1 MPRSLVGWD
10 MVAGPPWLRGK
21 SRGSERRREP
31 FSRRP
36 PCRYESGLALQV
48 AAERLFALQGHEQRL
63 EVPLPEAAG
72 AVPLDQLEEHRRP
85 VLRHLGE
92 DLQQVALIVAVGQH
106 AQLLQAPQVEVE
118 VGEPLRQVAVVGV
131 RHPHELDPA
140 GPQRPD
146 ALDDVAGL
154 DGDVLDPRAAVELEV
169 LVDLGSSSA
178 LDPLVEADPVVHPA
192 QLDVAD
198 HVVDGLKARGR
209 QRVGRRRPGDVAGQ
223 ERPLV
228 GGAVDQRVDGVA
240 VGGDRGPADDAVVV
254 LVVGRL
260 GRPAGAALHRRPV
273 GDHGVRHGEG
283 DVVDPVA
290 VPGDVGGDL
299 RVGAQRGGEH
309 EPDGSLFQHPGG
321 PVAHARLRAGV
332 GDRGEPE
339 PGPVEVGRLP
349 GVAHPQL
356 DVVDAEQSERVVR
369 VGRGHAP
376 PPARRPRAGPEIRK
390 GGLGCPH
397 GPRGYLVD
405 AAYARTSSEV
415 RSARGRR
422 SSKRAPAPGL
432 TGSPT
437 SSSPPWAWASWRAMY
452 NPSPTPPARRVAPES
467 SWVNRSKMRSRSG
480 RGTPGPASSTASTAS
495 APARPASSRM
505 GVPSGEYLAAL
516 SSRLP
521 STCNSA
527 REAACTGSAPPT
539 ATSMRRSGWQ
549 TPAASPASRATSA
562 ASTRCR
568 STCSRPVCSK
578 RAASRSCSI
587 RSFRRVPWRTAMSTN
602 SRRSA
607 GSSAAPRVLSVPS
620 VPRITVSGVFS
631 SWETVASRSRLS
643 RSLSW
648 SRRMRACSPSTSR
661 ACSAAIAVARS
672 AAASASTRSR
682 SARIAPRQVRYTA
695 AVGRARIG
703 TSSRLRSATTVT
715 IGAIPSS
722 IDEVHARTPTPWRAS
737 SQAGAPS
744 AKMKTAST
752 SALLTTKNV
761 SAAAANAASPTGPRP
776 RSPPSSSYTPPAAP
790 RESAS
795 WAELN
800 RILRAALP
808 PSRSARAEQSPSA
821 TTPAATPQPSTSANA
836 NGWDMVVAS
845 RDRPTG
851 APPGGSPDPSDRSTG
866 APPRGSPDPSGRPG
880 EVVVGAAD
888 AGRRLDEVAA
898 EAAGVSR
905 ARAARWAGEGLVLVD
920 GRARPKSHRLLGGE
934 RLAWTP
940 PPLPSGGGRPA
951 AEDLPV
957 EVRYEDDRLL
967 VVAKP
972 AGLVVHP
979 GPG

>member
-10 MVAGPPWLRGK
+10 MVAGPPWLA
-21 SRGSERRREP
+21 REEQGLGTEKRAL
-31 FSRRP
+31 SRRP

-92 DLQQVALIVAVGQH
+92 DLQQVALVVAVGQH
-106 AQLLQAPQVEVE
+106 AQLLQALQVEVE
-118 VGEPLRQVAVVGV
+118 VGEPLGQVAVVGV
-131 RHPHELDPA
+131 RYPHELDPA

-178 LDPLVEADPVVHPA
+178 LGRLVDGELDAPLAVPDDLGHQRRVLGGDGLVAEVDELGEAHDPLVEADPVVHPA

-209 QRVGRRRPGDVAGQ
+209 QRVGRRRPSDVAGQ

-240 VGGDRGPADDAVVV
+240 GGGDRGPADDAVVV

-260 GRPAGAALHRRPV
+260 GRPAGAALQRRPV

-309 EPDGSLFQHPGG
+309 EPDGSLLQHPGG
-321 PVAHARLRAGV
+321 PVAHAGLRAGV

-452 NPSPTPPARRVAPES
+452 SPSPTPPARRVAPES

-480 RGTPGPASSTASTAS
+480 RGTPGRAS
-495 APARPASSRM
+495 SSRM

-562 ASTRCR
+562 ASTSCR

-620 VPRITVSGVFS
+620 VQRITVSGVFS
-631 SWETVASRSRLS
+631 SWETVASRSRLT

-648 SRRMRACSPSTSR
+648 SRRMRACSSSTSR
-661 ACSAAIAVARS
+661 ACSAAIAVARA

-776 RSPPSSSYTPPAAP
+776 RSPPSSS
-790 RESAS
+790 
-795 WAELN
+795 
-800 RILRAALP
+800 
-808 PSRSARAEQSPSA
+808 
-821 TTPAATPQPSTSANA
+821 
-836 NGWDMVVAS
+836 
-845 RDRPTG
+845 
-851 APPGGSPDPSDRSTG
+851 
-866 APPRGSPDPSGRPG
+866 
-880 EVVVGAAD
+880 
-888 AGRRLDEVAA
+888 
-898 EAAGVSR
+898 
-905 ARAARWAGEGLVLVD
+905 
-920 GRARPKSHRLLGGE
+920 
-934 RLAWTP
+934 
-940 PPLPSGGGRPA
+940 
-951 AEDLPV
+951 
-957 EVRYEDDRLL
+957 
-967 VVAKP
+967 
-972 AGLVVHP
+972 
-979 GPG
+979 